1 MRRNQRLLAGEN
13 QIGTLRRRSLLIT
26 RSISACLGNCRPV
39 GGPAKVFAMGD
50 TENGSAVTGHSH
62 QESAQK
68 RVVRQELM
76 LAARQ
81 APQPCEAGLT
91 KGKSG

>member
-50 TENGSAVTGHSH
+50 TENGCAVTGHSH

-68 RVVRQELM
+68 SVVRQELM

-81 APQPCEAGLT
+81 APQPCEAGRT